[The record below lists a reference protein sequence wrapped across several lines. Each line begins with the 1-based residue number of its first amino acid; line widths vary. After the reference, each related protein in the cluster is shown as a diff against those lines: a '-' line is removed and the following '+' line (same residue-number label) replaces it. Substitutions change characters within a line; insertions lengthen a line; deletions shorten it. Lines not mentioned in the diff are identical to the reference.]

1 MAAATPRIWIWT
13 ASIAVTLLALAG
25 CGHSEKHSATSGT
38 HSTSSSAMS
47 APSAPPDPQ
56 TLLRAAATAV
66 KHVPGGTLIFIQSE
80 TDDMGTWKTR
90 VVTADGTEQQVK
102 VGSDGYSVLV
112 GPTPTNDTDTD
123 TDKAQHRG
131 LIQGARLD
139 YQAAVTKVLAAVPDG
154 SIGTLRLDDQNG
166 TTMWDADVW
175 DTDLVAHKVVINAT
189 SGELV
194 SNKQV

>member
-1 MAAATPRIWIWT
+1 
-13 ASIAVTLLALAG
+13 
-25 CGHSEKHSATSGT
+25 
-38 HSTSSSAMS
+38 MS
-47 APSAPPDPQ
+47 APDAPPDPQ

-80 TDDMGTWKTR
+80 TDDMGTWKTH

-102 VGSDGYSVLV
+102 VGSDGYTVLV
-112 GPTPTNDTDTD
+112 GPTPTHDTD
-123 TDKAQHRG
+123 TDKAKHRS
-131 LIQGARLD
+131 LVQAPHLD

-154 SIGTLRLDDQNG
+154 SIGTLQLDDRNG

-175 DTDLVAHKVVINAT
+175 DTNLVGHKVAINAT